1 VGSSTFDANNGRY
14 IVNAFDT
21 VWTQRLCIIDAAT
34 GNILSKEIIDLPAGG
49 SIVNLE
55 YNNEDNKVYGLFR
68 SNDNTF
74 QAIAS
79 LDLDNENQMDTIYE
93 FDDLKYFIQGS
104 AVLHQASQTYIL
116 FYVDD
121 NDQSRLAH
129 IDITNGTRP
138 ANPAINDF
146 ITEIE
151 VDNTEYALA
160 KYHELVGET
169 ETKQPE
175 RSFTPY
181 PNPVSTVLRIDLKEA
196 AADLRLIGLNGQTVY
211 RQQDVAPGKFSLA
224 VERFSPGLYNLII
237 TTESGRETAQVIIQ

>member
-1 VGSSTFDANNGRY
+1 
-14 IVNAFDT
+14 
-21 VWTQRLCIIDAAT
+21 LCIIDAAT

-79 LDLDNENQMDTIYE
+79 LDLDNENQMDTIYV
-93 FDDLKYFIQGS
+93 FNDLKYFIQGS

-129 IDITNGTRP
+129 IDIASGTRP

-169 ETKQPE
+169 ETNLPD
-175 RSFTPY
+175 RSLTPY
-181 PNPVSTVLRIDLKEA
+181 PNPVSSVLQIDLEETA
-196 AADLRLIGLNGQTVY
+196 VDLRLVSLNGQTVFL
-211 RQQDVAPGKFSLA
+211 QEEVPGGKFSLP
-224 VERFSPGLYNLII
+224 VERFPAGFYYLVI
-237 TTESGRETAQVIIQ
+237 TTAHGRESAQVIIQ